1 MTFIKVREINL
12 FHQKHFI
19 SHLEFMYFKKITIL
33 FLLIFASIGYA
44 QTLSLKEAIKTGL
57 ENYGSIRAK
66 NNYTNASKE
75 TLKQSRRDYLP
86 NLNLSAQQDY
96 GTVNGQNGPL
106 YGFGGLGVASSGL
119 PLPEQNW
126 NSAFGALYL
135 VNMNWDFF
143 TFGKTQEKINLSK
156 IDVQAKEKDLQ
167 QEKFQQEIKISAA
180 YLNLL
185 ASQRLLIS
193 QQKNL
198 SRAEVFKK
206 TAAARVKNG
215 LLAGVDSTLATAEVS
230 KAKMALNLAKNFVK
244 EQNNKLV
251 DLMGVAP
258 QDFVADTLFVTQI
271 PKELIQGNAAND
283 SLHPLLQLY
292 KTKIDYSNQQ
302 VKLFKRFYYPTMSAF
317 GVLQTRASGFEN
329 SYATDQNAFSRNYWD
344 GVNPDRTNYLVGVGI
359 TWNLTTPF
367 RSSKQVSAQKFVS
380 QALQEEYNQADREL
394 KSQLNFAE
402 DKIKIT
408 LENYAEAPIQVDAAK
423 RAYLQKSTL
432 YKNGLTDLTDLTQT
446 MYVLNRAEID
456 RDIVNNNVW
465 QSFLLKVAATG
476 NFDLFINEF

>member
-1 MTFIKVREINL
+1 
-12 FHQKHFI
+12 
-19 SHLEFMYFKKITIL
+19 MYFKKITLL
-33 FLLIFASIGYA
+33 FFLIFASIGYS
-44 QTLSLKEAIKTGL
+44 QTLSLKEAVKTGL

-198 SRAEVFKK
+198 DRAEVFKK
-206 TAAARVKNG
+206 TAVARVKNG

-230 KAKMALNLAKNFVK
+230 KAKIALNLAKNFVK

-258 QDFVADTLFVTQI
+258 QDFVTDTLFVTQI
-271 PKELIQGNAAND
+271 PKELIKTNAATD
-283 SLHPLLQLY
+283 SLHPLLQFY

-302 VKLFKRFYYPTMSAF
+302 VKLYKRFYYPTMSAF

-329 SYATDQNAFSRNYWD
+329 SYATDQHAFSRNYWD

-394 KSQLNFAE
+394 KSQLTFAE

-408 LENYAEAPIQVDAAK
+408 LDNYAEAPIQVDAAK
-423 RAYLQKSTL
+423 RAYIQKSTL

-446 MYVLNRAEID
+446 IYTLNRAEID

>member
-1 MTFIKVREINL
+1 
-12 FHQKHFI
+12 
-19 SHLEFMYFKKITIL
+19 MYFKKITFL
-33 FLLIFASIGYA
+33 FLLIFASIGYS
-44 QTLSLKEAIKTGL
+44 QTLSLKEAVKTGL

-66 NNYTNASKE
+66 TNYTNASKE

-143 TFGKTQEKINLSK
+143 TFGKAKEKINLSK
-156 IDVQAKEKDLQ
+156 IDVQAKEKDLE
-167 QEKFQQEIKISAA
+167 QEKFQQQIKISAA

-198 SRAEVFKK
+198 ERAEVFKK

-230 KAKMALNLAKNFVK
+230 KAKIALNLARNFVK

-258 QDFVADTLFVTQI
+258 QDFVTDTLFVTQI
-271 PKELIQGNAAND
+271 PKELIKGNAAND
-283 SLHPLLQLY
+283 SLHPLLQFY
-292 KTKIDYSNQQ
+292 KTRIDYSNQQ

-344 GVNPDRTNYLVGVGI
+344 GVNPDRTNYLIGVGI

-402 DKIKIT
+402 DKIRIT

-446 MYVLNRAEID
+446 IYVLNRAEID

>member
-1 MTFIKVREINL
+1 
-12 FHQKHFI
+12 
-19 SHLEFMYFKKITIL
+19 MYFKKITLL
-33 FLLIFASIGYA
+33 FFLIFASIGYA
-44 QTLSLKEAIKTGL
+44 QTLSLKEAVKTGL

-156 IDVQAKEKDLQ
+156 IDVLAKEKDLQ

-198 SRAEVFKK
+198 DRAEVFKK
-206 TAAARVKNG
+206 TAVARVKNG

-230 KAKMALNLAKNFVK
+230 KAKIALNLARNFVK

-258 QDFVADTLFVTQI
+258 QDFVTDTLFVTQI
-271 PKELIQGNAAND
+271 PKELIKENAATD
-283 SLHPLLQLY
+283 SLHPLLQYY

-302 VKLFKRFYYPTMSAF
+302 VKLYKRFYYPTMTAF

-329 SYATDQNAFSRNYWD
+329 SYATDQHAFSRNYWD
-344 GVNPDRTNYLVGVGI
+344 GVNPDRTNYLVGIGI

-394 KSQLNFAE
+394 KSQLTFAE

-423 RAYLQKSTL
+423 RAYIQKSTL

-446 MYVLNRAEID
+446 IYTLNRAEID

-465 QSFLLKVAATG
+465 QSYLLKVAATG

>member
-1 MTFIKVREINL
+1 
-12 FHQKHFI
+12 
-19 SHLEFMYFKKITIL
+19 MYFKKITLL
-33 FLLIFASIGYA
+33 FFLIFASVTYA

-57 ENYGSIRAK
+57 ENYGTIRAK
-66 NNYTNASKE
+66 TNYSNASRE
-75 TLKQSRRDYLP
+75 TLKQSKRDYLP

-156 IDVQAKEKDLQ
+156 IDVQAKEKDLE
-167 QEKFQQEIKISAA
+167 QEMFQQKIKISAA

-193 QQKNL
+193 QKKNL
-198 SRAEVFKK
+198 SRAEVFKR

-230 KAKMALNLAKNFVK
+230 KAKIALNLARNFVK

-258 QDFVADTLFVTQI
+258 QDFVTDTLFVNQI
-271 PKELIQGNAAND
+271 PRELVTGLASD

-302 VKLFKRFYYPTMSAF
+302 VKLYKRFYYPTMSAF
-317 GVLQTRASGFEN
+317 GVLQTRASGFDS
-329 SYATDQNAFSRNYWD
+329 SYATDQTAYNRNYWD
-344 GVNPDRTNYLVGVGI
+344 GVNPDRTNYLLGIGI

-394 KSQLNFAE
+394 KSKLNFAE

-408 LENYAEAPIQVDAAK
+408 LENFAEAPIQVNAAQQ
-423 RAYLQKSTL
+423 AYLQKSTL
-432 YKNGLTDLTDLTQT
+432 YKNGLTTLTDLTQT
-446 MYVLNRAEID
+446 LFVLNRAEID

>member
-1 MTFIKVREINL
+1 
-12 FHQKHFI
+12 
-19 SHLEFMYFKKITIL
+19 MYFKKITIL
-33 FLLIFASIGYA
+33 FLLIFASIGYS

-66 NNYTNASKE
+66 NNYANASKE

-143 TFGKTQEKINLSK
+143 TFGKMKEKINLSK
-156 IDVQAKEKDLQ
+156 IDVQAKEKDLE

-198 SRAEVFKK
+198 DRAEIFKK
-206 TAAARVKNG
+206 TAVARVKNG

-230 KAKMALNLAKNFVK
+230 KAKIALNLARNFVK

-258 QDFVADTLFVTQI
+258 QDFVTDTLFVTQI
-271 PKELIQGNAAND
+271 PKELIKGNAAND
-283 SLHPLLQLY
+283 SLHPLLQFY
-292 KTKIDYSNQQ
+292 KTRIDYINQQ

-344 GVNPDRTNYLVGVGI
+344 GVNPDRTNYLIGVGI

-402 DKIKIT
+402 DKIRIT

>member
-1 MTFIKVREINL
+1 
-12 FHQKHFI
+12 
-19 SHLEFMYFKKITIL
+19 MYFKKITLL
-33 FLLIFASIGYA
+33 FFLIFASIGYA

-230 KAKMALNLAKNFVK
+230 KAKIALNLAKNFVK

-251 DLMGVAP
+251 DLMGVTP

-423 RAYLQKSTL
+423 RAYVQKSTL

-465 QSFLLKVAATG
+465 QSYLLKVAATG

>member
-1 MTFIKVREINL
+1 
-12 FHQKHFI
+12 
-19 SHLEFMYFKKITIL
+19 MYFKKITLL
-33 FLLIFASIGYA
+33 FFLIFASIGYS

-119 PLPEQNW
+119 PLPQQNW

-156 IDVQAKEKDLQ
+156 IDVQAKEKDLE

-206 TAAARVKNG
+206 TAVARVKNG

-230 KAKMALNLAKNFVK
+230 KAKIALNLAKNFVK

-258 QDFVADTLFVTQI
+258 QDFAADTLFVTQI
-271 PKELIQGNAAND
+271 PRELVKENTATD
-283 SLHPLLQLY
+283 SLHPLLQFY

-302 VKLFKRFYYPTMSAF
+302 VKLYKRFYYPTMSAF
-317 GVLQTRASGFEN
+317 GVLQTRASGFDN
-329 SYATDQNAFSRNYWD
+329 SYATDQHAFSRNYWD
-344 GVNPDRTNYLVGVGI
+344 GVNPDRSNYLVGIGI

-394 KSQLNFAE
+394 KSQLTFAE

-408 LENYAEAPIQVDAAK
+408 MDNYVEAPIQVDAAK
-423 RAYLQKSTL
+423 RAYIQKSTL

-446 MYVLNRAEID
+446 IYTLNRAEID

-465 QSFLLKVAATG
+465 QSYLLKVAATG

>member
-1 MTFIKVREINL
+1 
-12 FHQKHFI
+12 
-19 SHLEFMYFKKITIL
+19 MYFKKITLL
-33 FLLIFASIGYA
+33 FFLIFASIGYS

-119 PLPEQNW
+119 PLPQQNW

-156 IDVQAKEKDLQ
+156 IDVQAKEKDLE

-206 TAAARVKNG
+206 TAVARVKNG

-230 KAKMALNLAKNFVK
+230 KAKIALNLAKNFVK

-258 QDFVADTLFVTQI
+258 QDFAADTLFVTQI
-271 PKELIQGNAAND
+271 PKELVKENTATD
-283 SLHPLLQLY
+283 SLHPLLQFY

-302 VKLFKRFYYPTMSAF
+302 VKLYKRFYYPTMSAF

-329 SYATDQNAFSRNYWD
+329 SYATDQHAFSRNYWD
-344 GVNPDRTNYLVGVGI
+344 GVNPDRSNYLVGIGI

-394 KSQLNFAE
+394 KSQLTFAE

-408 LENYAEAPIQVDAAK
+408 MDNYVEAPIQVDAAK
-423 RAYLQKSTL
+423 RAYIQKSTL

-446 MYVLNRAEID
+446 IYTLNRAEID

-465 QSFLLKVAATG
+465 QSYLLKVAATG

>member
-1 MTFIKVREINL
+1 
-12 FHQKHFI
+12 
-19 SHLEFMYFKKITIL
+19 MYFKKITLL
-33 FLLIFASIGYA
+33 FFLIFAATGFS

-66 NNYTNASKE
+66 SNYSNASRE

-143 TFGKTQEKINLSK
+143 TFGKTQEKINLAK
-156 IDVQAKEKDLQ
+156 IDVQSRENDLQ
-167 QEKFQQEIKISAA
+167 QEKFQQQIKISAA

-193 QQKNL
+193 QRKNL
-198 SRAEVFKK
+198 DRANVFKR

-230 KAKMALNLAKNFVK
+230 KAKIALNLAKNFVK

-258 QDFVADTLFVTQI
+258 QDFVTDTIFVNQI
-271 PKELIQGNAAND
+271 PKELLTGIASD
-283 SLHPLLQLY
+283 SLHPLLQYY

-302 VKLFKRFYYPTMSAF
+302 VKLYKRFYYPTMSAF
-317 GVLQTRASGFEN
+317 GVLQTRASGFN
-329 SYATDQNAFSRNYWD
+329 SDYGTNQASFNRNYLD
-344 GVNPDRTNYLVGVGI
+344 GVNPDRSNYLVGVGI

-367 RSSKQVSAQKFVS
+367 RMSKQVSAQKFVS

-394 KSQLNFAE
+394 KSQLNFAD

-408 LENYAEAPIQVDAAK
+408 LENYAEAPVQVNAAAQ
-423 RAYLQKSTL
+423 AYLQKSTL
-432 YKNGLTDLTDLTQT
+432 YKNGLTNLTDLTQT
-446 MYVLNRAEID
+446 IFTLNRAEID

>member
-1 MTFIKVREINL
+1 
-12 FHQKHFI
+12 
-19 SHLEFMYFKKITIL
+19 MYFKKITIL
-33 FLLIFASIGYA
+33 FFLIFASASYC

-57 ENYGSIRAK
+57 ENYGSIKAK

-156 IDVQAKEKDLQ
+156 IDVLAKEKDLQ

-198 SRAEVFKK
+198 DRAEVFKK

-230 KAKMALNLAKNFVK
+230 KAKIALNLAKNFVK

-271 PKELIQGNAAND
+271 PKELVTKETTGD
-283 SLHPLLQLY
+283 SLHPLLQFY

-302 VKLFKRFYYPTMSAF
+302 VKLYKRFYYPTMSAF
-317 GVLQTRASGFEN
+317 GVLQTRASGFDN
-329 SYATDQNAFSRNYWD
+329 SYATNQNAFTRNYWD
-344 GVNPDRTNYLVGVGI
+344 GVNPDRTNYLIGVGI

-380 QALQEEYNQADREL
+380 QAMQEEYNQADREL

-423 RAYLQKSTL
+423 RAYIQKSTL

-465 QSFLLKVAATG
+465 QSYLLKVAATG

>member
-1 MTFIKVREINL
+1 
-12 FHQKHFI
+12 
-19 SHLEFMYFKKITIL
+19 MYFKKITLL
-33 FLLIFASIGYA
+33 FFLIFASIGYS
-44 QTLSLKEAIKTGL
+44 QTLSLKEAVKTGL

-96 GTVNGQNGPL
+96 GTINGQNGPL

-198 SRAEVFKK
+198 DRAEVFKK
-206 TAAARVKNG
+206 TAVARVKNG

-230 KAKMALNLAKNFVK
+230 KAKIALNLAKNFVK

-258 QDFVADTLFVTQI
+258 QDFVTDTLFVTQI
-271 PKELIQGNAAND
+271 PKELIKGNTAAD
-283 SLHPLLQLY
+283 SLHPLLQFY

-302 VKLFKRFYYPTMSAF
+302 VKLYKRFYYPTMSAF

-329 SYATDQNAFSRNYWD
+329 SYATDQHAFSRNYWD

-394 KSQLNFAE
+394 KSQLTFAE

-408 LENYAEAPIQVDAAK
+408 LDNYAEAPIQVDAAK
-423 RAYLQKSTL
+423 RAYIQKSTL

-446 MYVLNRAEID
+446 IYTLNRAEID

>member
-1 MTFIKVREINL
+1 
-12 FHQKHFI
+12 
-19 SHLEFMYFKKITIL
+19 MYFKKITLL

-44 QTLSLKEAIKTGL
+44 QTLSLKEALKIGL

-198 SRAEVFKK
+198 DRAEVFKK
-206 TAAARVKNG
+206 TAVARVKNG

-230 KAKMALNLAKNFVK
+230 KAKIALNLARNFVK

-258 QDFVADTLFVTQI
+258 QDFVTDTLFVTQI
-271 PKELIQGNAAND
+271 PKELVTKEIATD
-283 SLHPLLQLY
+283 SLHPLLQFY

-302 VKLFKRFYYPTMSAF
+302 VKLYKRFYYPTMSAF
-317 GVLQTRASGFEN
+317 GVLQARASGFDN
-329 SYATDQNAFSRNYWD
+329 SYATNQNAFTRNYWD

-394 KSQLNFAE
+394 KSQLTFAE

-408 LENYAEAPIQVDAAK
+408 LENYAEAPIQVDAAQ
-423 RAYLQKSTL
+423 RAYIQKSTL

-446 MYVLNRAEID
+446 MFTLNRAEID

-465 QSFLLKVAATG
+465 QSYLLKVAATG

>member
-1 MTFIKVREINL
+1 
-12 FHQKHFI
+12 
-19 SHLEFMYFKKITIL
+19 MYFKKITFL

-44 QTLSLKEAIKTGL
+44 QTLSLKEALKIGL

-66 NNYTNASKE
+66 NNYANASKE

-156 IDVQAKEKDLQ
+156 IDVQAKEKDLE

-193 QQKNL
+193 QEKNL
-198 SRAEVFKK
+198 SRAEIFKK
-206 TAAARVKNG
+206 TAVARVKNG

-230 KAKMALNLAKNFVK
+230 KAKMALNLARNFVK

-258 QDFVADTLFVTQI
+258 QDFVTDTLFVTQI
-271 PKELIQGNAAND
+271 PKELVTKEIVGD
-283 SLHPLLQLY
+283 SLHPLLQFY

-302 VKLFKRFYYPTMSAF
+302 VKLYKRFYYPTMSAF
-317 GVLQTRASGFEN
+317 GVLQTRASGFEAGY
-329 SYATDQNAFSRNYWD
+329 SVDQSNFSRNYWD

-394 KSQLNFAE
+394 KSQLAFAE

-408 LENYAEAPIQVDAAK
+408 LENYAEAPIQVDAAQ
-423 RAYLQKSTL
+423 RAYTQKSAL

-446 MYVLNRAEID
+446 IYTLNRAEID

-465 QSFLLKVAATG
+465 QSYLLKVAATG

>member
-1 MTFIKVREINL
+1 
-12 FHQKHFI
+12 
-19 SHLEFMYFKKITIL
+19 MYFKKITLL
-33 FLLIFASIGYA
+33 FFLIFASIGYS

-119 PLPEQNW
+119 PLPQQNW

-156 IDVQAKEKDLQ
+156 IDVQAKEKDLE

-206 TAAARVKNG
+206 TAVARVKNG

-230 KAKMALNLAKNFVK
+230 KAKIALNLAKNFVK

-258 QDFVADTLFVTQI
+258 QDFAADTLFVTQI
-271 PKELIQGNAAND
+271 PKELVKENTATD
-283 SLHPLLQLY
+283 SLHPLLQFY

-302 VKLFKRFYYPTMSAF
+302 VKLYKRFYYPTMSAF

-329 SYATDQNAFSRNYWD
+329 SYATDQHAFSRNYWD
-344 GVNPDRTNYLVGVGI
+344 GVNPDRSNYLVGIGI

-394 KSQLNFAE
+394 KSQLTFAE

-408 LENYAEAPIQVDAAK
+408 MDNYAEAPIQVDAAK
-423 RAYLQKSTL
+423 RAYIQKSTL

-446 MYVLNRAEID
+446 IYTLNLAEID

-465 QSFLLKVAATG
+465 QSYLLKVAATG

>member
-1 MTFIKVREINL
+1 
-12 FHQKHFI
+12 
-19 SHLEFMYFKKITIL
+19 MYFKKITIL
-33 FLLIFASIGYA
+33 FLLIFVSIGYS
-44 QTLSLKEAIKTGL
+44 QTLSLKEAVKTGL

-75 TLKQSRRDYLP
+75 TLKQSKRDYLP

-198 SRAEVFKK
+198 DRAEVFKK
-206 TAAARVKNG
+206 TAVARVKNG

-230 KAKMALNLAKNFVK
+230 KAKIALNLARNFVK

-258 QDFVADTLFVTQI
+258 QDFVTDTLFVTQI
-271 PKELIQGNAAND
+271 PKELIQGNATND
-283 SLHPLLQLY
+283 SLHPLLQFY

-302 VKLFKRFYYPTMSAF
+302 VKLYKRFYYPTMSAF

-329 SYATDQNAFSRNYWD
+329 SYATDQTAFSRNYWD
-344 GVNPDRTNYLVGVGI
+344 GVNPDRTNYLLGVGI

-367 RSSKQVSAQKFVS
+367 RSSKQVMAQKFVS
-380 QALQEEYNQADREL
+380 QGLQEEYNQADREL

-423 RAYLQKSTL
+423 RAYVQKSTL

>member
-1 MTFIKVREINL
+1 
-12 FHQKHFI
+12 
-19 SHLEFMYFKKITIL
+19 MYFKKITLL
-33 FLLIFASIGYA
+33 FFLIFASIGYA
-44 QTLSLKEAIKTGL
+44 QNLSLKEAVKTGL

-198 SRAEVFKK
+198 DRAEVFKK
-206 TAAARVKNG
+206 TAVARVKNG

-230 KAKMALNLAKNFVK
+230 KAKIALNLARNFVK

-258 QDFVADTLFVTQI
+258 QDFVTDTLFVTQI

-317 GVLQTRASGFEN
+317 GVLQTRASGFDN
-329 SYATDQNAFSRNYWD
+329 TYATDQNAFSRNYWD

-423 RAYLQKSTL
+423 RAYVQKSTL

>member
-1 MTFIKVREINL
+1 
-12 FHQKHFI
+12 
-19 SHLEFMYFKKITIL
+19 MYFKKITLL
-33 FLLIFASIGYA
+33 FFLIFATLGYS

-66 NNYTNASKE
+66 NNYTNASRE
-75 TLKQSRRDYLP
+75 TLKQSKRDYLP

-96 GTVNGQNGPL
+96 GTINGQNGAL
-106 YGFGGLGVASSGL
+106 YGFNGLGTASSGPAL
-119 PLPEQNW
+119 PDQNW

-143 TFGKTQEKINLSK
+143 TFGKAKEKINLAK
-156 IDVQAKEKDLQ
+156 MDVQTKETDLK
-167 QEKFQQEIKISAA
+167 QEMFQQEIRISAA

-198 SRAEVFKK
+198 SRAEVFKR

-230 KAKMALNLAKNFVK
+230 KAKIALNLARNFVK

-258 QDFVADTLFVTQI
+258 QDFAVDTLFVNNV
-271 PKELIQGNAAND
+271 PKALLVAEKTTD

-292 KTKIDYSNQQ
+292 KARMDYSNQQ
-302 VKLFKRFYYPTMSAF
+302 AKLYKRFYYPTMTAF
-317 GVLQTRASGFEN
+317 GVLQTRASGFQ
-329 SYATDQNAFSRNYWD
+329 SDYITDQTAFTRNYWD
-344 GVNPDRTNYLVGVGI
+344 GVNPDRTNYLVGIGI
-359 TWNLTTPF
+359 SWNLTTPF
-367 RSSKQVSAQKFVS
+367 RMSKQVRAQKFVS

-394 KSQLNFAE
+394 KSQMNFAD

-408 LENYAEAPIQVDAAK
+408 LDNYAEAPIQVDAAK
-423 RAYLQKSTL
+423 KAYLQKSTL
-432 YKNGLTDLTDLTQT
+432 YKNGLTDLTDLTQI
-446 MYVLNRAEID
+446 MYTLNRAEID
-456 RDIVNNNVW
+456 RDITNNNVW
-465 QSFLLKVAATG
+465 QSYLLKVAATG

>member
-1 MTFIKVREINL
+1 
-12 FHQKHFI
+12 
-19 SHLEFMYFKKITIL
+19 MYFKKITLL
-33 FLLIFASIGYA
+33 FFLIFAANGFS

-57 ENYGSIRAK
+57 ENYGAIKAK
-66 NNYTNASKE
+66 SNYTNASRE
-75 TLKQSRRDYLP
+75 TLKQSKRDYLP

-143 TFGKTQEKINLSK
+143 TFGKTQEKINLAK
-156 IDVQAKEKDLQ
+156 IEVNSKEKDLQ
-167 QEKFQQEIKISAA
+167 QEQFQQKIKITAA

-198 SRAEVFKK
+198 SRAEVFKR

-230 KAKMALNLAKNFVK
+230 KAKIALNLAKNFVK

-251 DLMGVAP
+251 DLMGIAP
-258 QDFVADTLFVTQI
+258 QDFATDTLFVNQI
-271 PKELIQGNAAND
+271 PRELLAGVATD
-283 SLHPLLQLY
+283 SLHPLLQFY
-292 KTKIDYSNQQ
+292 KTKMDYSNQQ
-302 VKLFKRFYYPTMSAF
+302 VKLFKRFYYPTMTAF
-317 GVLQTRASGFEN
+317 GVLQTRASGFDS
-329 SYATDQNAFSRNYWD
+329 SYATDQTAFTRNYWD
-344 GVNPDRTNYLVGVGI
+344 GINPDRTNYLVGVGI

-367 RSSKQVSAQKFVS
+367 RSSKQVSAQKLVS
-380 QALQEEYNQADREL
+380 QALQEEYNQIDREL
-394 KSQLNFAE
+394 KSQLNFAD
-402 DKIKIT
+402 DKIKVS
-408 LENYAEAPIQVDAAK
+408 LENFAEAPIQVNAA
-423 RAYLQKSTL
+423 RQAYLQKSTL
-432 YKNGLTDLTDLTQT
+432 YKNGLTTLTDLTQI
-446 MYVLNRAEID
+446 MYTLNRAEID